1 MGRRKLNI
9 VLPHLVNGDD
19 MSKAGFVEYKLRNP
33 RTGIME
39 RFRVYQGINNAKSA
53 EQRQKVGA
61 QIVHDINQRLADGWS
76 PFEQM
81 KLTYEDLLTE
91 QRITARWGTV
101 AQTPINMTYYIN
113 EFLQWKKPAVIPHS
127 FQTYASKLRIFHEWL
142 EREGLSDKHP
152 SLVDQPVFVRFI
164 TTMCERLGWSRR
176 TVTKYQQILHHFYE
190 YLIEHGVARSNPI
203 YGIPA
208 VGERRDEAAKPI
220 PEEIRKLLLTT
231 MRQEEP
237 QLALVCELE
246 YYCAIRPNELRQ
258 LRIRDIDLRSAS
270 IRIPA
275 NISKNRTTQSV
286 DLPRQMLE
294 KLRQWKVDEYPPHFF
309 LLGTQGVP
317 GIEGYGKN
325 TLRFRFERIREKL
338 HLSSEYKLYS
348 FKHSGGVE
356 LVNAGVDT
364 WQLQRHFRHSSIATT
379 EAYLRR
385 NFAPNSEMIKD
396 HFPDI

>member
-1 MGRRKLNI
+1 
-9 VLPHLVNGDD
+9 
-19 MSKAGFVEYKLRNP
+19 
-33 RTGIME
+33 
-39 RFRVYQGINNAKSA
+39 
-53 EQRQKVGA
+53 
-61 QIVHDINQRLADGWS
+61 
-76 PFEQM
+76 
-81 KLTYEDLLTE
+81 
-91 QRITARWGTV
+91 
-101 AQTPINMTYYIN
+101 
-113 EFLQWKKPAVIPHS
+113 
-127 FQTYASKLRIFHEWL
+127 
-142 EREGLSDKHP
+142 
-152 SLVDQPVFVRFI
+152 
-164 TTMCERLGWSRR
+164 MCERLDWSRR

-190 YLIEHGVARSNPI
+190 YLIEHGVARSNPV

-208 VGERRDEAAKPI
+208 IGERRDEAAKPI
-220 PEEIRKLLLTT
+220 PEDIRKLLLTT

-275 NISKNRTTQSV
+275 SISKNRTTQSV
-286 DLPRQMLE
+286 DVPRQMLE

-396 HFPDI
+396 RFPDI